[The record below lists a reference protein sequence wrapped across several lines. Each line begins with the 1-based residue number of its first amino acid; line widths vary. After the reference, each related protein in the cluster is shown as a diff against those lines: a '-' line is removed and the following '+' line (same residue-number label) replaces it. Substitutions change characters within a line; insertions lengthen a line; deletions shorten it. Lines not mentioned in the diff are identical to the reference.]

1 MLMWPCPGQDFE
13 DAAGDGRNADGVRT
27 FAVDG
32 SQRRHHLGVIEIQ
45 ELQAAVEAAFLQTSR
60 GSAPWPDPHRDR
72 SSVPDEAY
80 SRLTNPAKWRILGT
94 RTDAWLIALVNAGLA
109 IVEPD
114 ATVSWTTRR
123 RPVISR
129 AERAIPVAVG
139 ALELVVAHS
148 QIGDVDD
155 AGLVLGV
162 GDPAE
167 CVNWFPDCGCDACDS
182 GSRNEIDH
190 LDAHMVSIVTGSFRR
205 LSDGERVITV
215 IGDGVWNASGFRPT
229 GLRSGRQVE
238 AVLANPHGWVELTGR
253 SWLDTTT

>member
-1 MLMWPCPGQDFE
+1 VI
-13 DAAGDGRNADGVRT
+13 GV
-27 FAVDG
+27 
-32 SQRRHHLGVIEIQ
+32 Q
-45 ELQAAVEAAFLQTSR
+45 ELQVAVEAAFVQASR
-60 GSAPWPDPHRDR
+60 GLARWPDPHPDR

-80 SRLTNPAKWRILGT
+80 SRLTNPAKWRILGA
-94 RTDAWLIALVNAGLA
+94 RTDAWLVALVNAGLA

-114 ATVSWTTRR
+114 ATVTWTSRR

-162 GDPAE
+162 GDPAD

-182 GSRNEIDH
+182 GSQNELDH
-190 LDAHMVSIVTGSFRR
+190 LDAHMVGIVTGSFRR

-215 IGDGVWNASGFRPT
+215 IDDGGWSASGFRST
-229 GLRSGRQVE
+229 GRRIGREVA
-238 AVLANPHGWVELTGR
+238 AVLANPHGWDELTGR
-253 SWLDTTT
+253 SWLATTA

>member
-1 MLMWPCPGQDFE
+1 M
-13 DAAGDGRNADGVRT
+13 
-27 FAVDG
+27 
-32 SQRRHHLGVIEIQ
+32 IEFQ
-45 ELQAAVEAAFLQTSR
+45 ELQAGVEAAFLQTSR
-60 GSAPWPDPHRDR
+60 GLAPWPDPHPDR
-72 SSVPDEAY
+72 ASVPDEAY
-80 SRLTNPAKWRILGT
+80 SRLTNPAKWRILGA

-114 ATVSWTTRR
+114 ATVSWTTQRL
-123 RPVISR
+123 PVISR

-155 AGLVLGV
+155 AGLVVGV

-182 GSRNEIDH
+182 GSRNELDH
-190 LDAHMVSIVTGSFRR
+190 LDAHMLSIVTGSFRR

-215 IGDGVWNASGFRPT
+215 IGDGGWSASGFRPT
-229 GLRSGRQVE
+229 GRGIGGQVE
-238 AVLANPHGWVELTGR
+238 AVLANSHGWDELTGR
-253 SWLDTTT
+253 SWLDTTA

>member
-1 MLMWPCPGQDFE
+1 VNGTR
-13 DAAGDGRNADGVRT
+13 A
-27 FAVDG
+27 
-32 SQRRHHLGVIEIQ
+32 RHHRGVIEVP
-45 ELQAAVEAAFLQTSR
+45 ELQAAVEAAFVQTSR
-60 GSAPWPDPHRDR
+60 GLAPWPDPHPDR

-80 SRLTNPAKWRILGT
+80 SRLTDPAKWRILGA

-114 ATVSWTTRR
+114 ATVSWTARR

-129 AERAIPVAVG
+129 TERAVPVAVG

-148 QIGDVDD
+148 QIGDIDD

-162 GDPAE
+162 GDPSD

-182 GSRNEIDH
+182 GSQNELDH
-190 LDAHMVSIVTGSFRR
+190 LDAHVLSIVTGSFRR

-215 IGDGVWNASGFRPT
+215 LGDGAWSASGFTET
-229 GLRSGRQVE
+229 GGRIGRQAE
-238 AVLANPHGWVELTGR
+238 AALANPHGWDELTGN
-253 SWLDTTT
+253 SWLDTPT